1 MKDLVQEQKDLKHK
15 LKDVKKL
22 ESKLPSRLRESGCS
36 NHTLEANALQIQITI
51 NKDQINF
58 FQNPKGIINLMQEG
72 QKANKNKTKKR

>member
-36 NHTLEANALQIQITI
+36 NHTLEANALQIKIKI
-51 NKDQINF
+51 NKD
-58 FQNPKGIINLMQEG
+58 
-72 QKANKNKTKKR
+72 